1 MTLIVLDPGHGGKD
15 SGATGFGLVEKD
27 LALVIASLV
36 QRLFKEQY
44 VVDVRMTRETDVFI
58 PLSERA
64 NLANQWKADLFIA
77 FHHNA
82 SGGEGFES
90 YIYPS
95 ARGTKVE
102 EIQNKLH
109 DTMMSYMKNYGVKDR
124 GKKQANFAVVRET
137 RMPAILLENLF
148 VDNAHDASLL
158 KQQSFLQGLAQSV
171 VNGVALAIQLIPRP
185 SQQPIPVAPT
195 APAAPPTAPPSSP
208 HWAKP
213 AHDALRA
220 AGFLLSDHTANLD
233 QPASEGMVI
242 TLFNRLREALNI
254 QQAQTT
260 PAPPNNSP
268 NEHWAAL
275 ANDELM
281 KARILQSDHRGHLD
295 EPASEAMVIEVA
307 NRIWQAAKK

>member
-1 MTLIVLDPGHGGKD
+1 MPLIVLDPGHGGKD
-15 SGATGFGLVEKD
+15 SGATGFGLVEKN
-27 LALVIASLV
+27 LALNIASLV
-36 QRLFKEQY
+36 RRLLKEQF

-64 NLANQWKADLFIA
+64 NLANQWKADLFIS

-95 ARGTKVE
+95 ARGTRAE
-102 EIQNKLH
+102 EIQNTLH
-109 DTMMSYMKNYGVKDR
+109 NTMMAYMKNYGVKDR

-148 VDNAHDASLL
+148 VDNAQDASLL
-158 KQQSFLQGLAQSV
+158 KRQDFLQGLAQSIV
-171 VNGVALAIQLIPRP
+171 KGVASAIQLAPRS
-185 SQQPIPVAPT
+185 SQQAKPT
-195 APAAPPTAPPSSP
+195 APASSIPSAPIQ

-242 TLFNRLREALNI
+242 TLFNRLRETLNV
-254 QQAQTT
+254 QQALPT
-260 PAPPNNSP
+260 PPPLTAP
-268 NEHWAAL
+268 NEHWAAP

-281 KARILQSDHRGHLD
+281 RAGILQSDHRGHLD
-295 EPASEAMVIEVA
+295 EPASEAMVIEIA
-307 NRIWQAAKK
+307 NRIWQAAKNN